1 MKDIIDKL
9 KRPQA
14 IQILDDY
21 YKENPRDILPK
32 YKDYTLHEIKQC
44 IRMFSIKLIEI
55 NA

>member
-21 YKENPRDILPK
+21 YKENPRDTLPK

-55 NA
+55 IV